1 MRGITLS
8 RNAKHG
14 AIAGAVLLSVLLL
27 VLSFYFS
34 WAPASFDVAK
44 RTEARVSALINTD
57 NKLPTGAYTTSTIIE
72 LTETLLNKRGGYI
85 RNDLL
90 PPGVWLDNIGNWE
103 YGVVIQLRDISKA
116 MRESFSRSQSQSIED
131 PHLKEAEPQFS
142 YDASRWF
149 YPSTE
154 SRYQKAIGHTQLYL
168 ISLVDHNDQQAQFYA
183 RSDNLQYW
191 LRTVESRLGSLSQ
204 RLSASVGKARL
215 NTDLANDPTASQAT
229 SAPTESIVKT
239 PWLQIDDVFYEAR
252 GTSYAL
258 IHLLKAVEHD
268 FGDLLDK
275 KRARVSLQQ
284 IIRELEATQQTV
296 YSPMILNGSG
306 FGTLA
311 NHSLVMANYIS
322 RANAAMIDLRRLLEQ
337 G

>member
-1 MRGITLS
+1 MTISPQIKKITMIVAAVFAALMLMLS
-8 RNAKHG
+8 
-14 AIAGAVLLSVLLL
+14 L
-27 VLSFYFS
+27 YFS
-34 WAPASFDVAK
+34 WAPATFDVQQRAQ
-44 RTEARVSALINTD
+44 ARVGQLTSVEG
-57 NKLPTGAYTTSTIIE
+57 KLPTGAYTTSTIIE
-72 LTETLLNKRGGYI
+72 ITDTLLNKRGGYI
-85 RNDLL
+85 RNDIM

-103 YGVVIQLRDISKA
+103 YGVVIQLRDMSKV

-131 PHLKEAEPQFS
+131 VDLKEAEPLYS
-142 YDASRWF
+142 YNASRWM

-154 SRYQKAIGHTQLYL
+154 RRYAQAQLKVEAYL
-168 ISLVDHNDQQAQFYA
+168 ARLVDPAQQQAQFYA
-183 RSDNLQYW
+183 RSDNLQSW

-204 RLSASVGKARL
+204 RLSASVGKTRL

-229 SAPTESIVKT
+229 SAPVEQVVKT
-239 PWLQIDDVFYEAR
+239 PWLKIDDVFYEAR
-252 GTSYAL
+252 GASWAL
-258 IHLLKAVEHD
+258 IHLLKAVEQD

-284 IIRELEATQQTV
+284 IIRELEETQQTV

-306 FGTLA
+306 FGTVA

>member
-1 MRGITLS
+1 MVHISPNTKRLIGL
-8 RNAKHG
+8 G
-14 AIAGAVLLSVLLL
+14 AAVVAVLLLIF
-27 VLSFYFS
+27 SFYFS
-34 WAPASFDVAK
+34 WAPSTFNVAE
-44 RTEARVSALINTD
+44 RAQDRVS
-57 NKLPTGAYTTSTIIE
+57 KKVESSGQLPTGAYTTSTLIE
-72 LTETLLNKRGGYI
+72 LGETLLNKRGGYV
-85 RNDLL
+85 RNDIM

-103 YGVVIQLRDISKA
+103 YGVVIQMRDMSKA

-131 PHLKEAEPQFS
+131 VDLKEAEPLFN

-154 SRYQKAIGHTQLYL
+154 SRYQRGLAWVDAYL
-168 ISLVDHNDQQAQFYA
+168 TSLVDHNDQQAQFYA

-204 RLSASVGKARL
+204 RLSASVGKTRL
-215 NTDLANDPTASQAT
+215 NTDLANDPTATQAT
-229 SAPTESIVKT
+229 GTPAEKVVKT
-239 PWLQIDDVFYEAR
+239 PWMQIDDVFYEAR
-252 GTSYAL
+252 GTSWAL

-268 FGDLLDK
+268 FGELLDK

-306 FGTLA
+306 FGAMA

-322 RANAAMIDLRRLLEQ
+322 RANAAMIELRRLLEQ